1 MNDEQ
6 VMHAIALDDA
16 YAVERVLARGAA
28 GTTELVT
35 IDGAGP
41 FVRKKIPLEL
51 ANQTV
56 WSVLGE
62 LACARLP
69 KVEATYVLPDLYVV
83 VYDYVPGQTLE
94 ELVCAGGG
102 LDAASA
108 ISIALDVCEAA
119 AALHSR
125 GVIHRDLSPRN
136 VIIAADGAHLI
147 DLGIARMRVEGATR
161 DTAFLGTRG
170 FASPEQYGFAQTDA
184 RSDVYAIGRL
194 LGYMLTGVQPDE
206 DAYEAQLDNAAV
218 ANPRPVECVRRA
230 CSFEPSARFQSAE
243 EMAAELR
250 SIPKQ
255 GSSSGTDGKRAAK
268 WPVILLTVVAA
279 LALAAAAFALLG
291 GFSAIERLTGGQGA
305 SSASSAQKPSNSAS
319 ASSKA
324 SAKSA
329 TATADFSADDDAA
342 SNSGA
347 PSVSDLPLEIAESGW
362 SMSSQ
367 GYVTYVYAL
376 RNTSDNMAVELPS
389 VRVTGYDGDGG
400 VLFSK
405 EDIPMVCLPGQT
417 TYSNGLVESSEKPTR
432 VEFKLKQSST
442 TELHQVSDRVS
453 LTCSDVKVR
462 TANFGYTVTGS
473 VNVDGTKK
481 ALSDAAPLCLSI
493 RLTVVLR
500 DEAGNIVYGDMQFL
514 DTLEP
519 GDNQPFSIELSN
531 TPDFAT
537 AEVYA
542 QPW

>member
-6 VMHAIALDDA
+6 VMHAIDLDDA

-35 IDGAGP
+35 IGGAGP

-51 ANQTV
+51 ANQAV
-56 WSVLGE
+56 WSILGS

-69 KVEATYVLPDLYVV
+69 KVEATYLLPDLYAV

-136 VIIAADGAHLI
+136 VIIAADGSHLI

-206 DAYEAQLDNAAV
+206 DAYEAQLDNAAM
-218 ANPRPVECVRRA
+218 AHPRLADCVRRA
-230 CSFEPSARFQSAE
+230 CAFEPSARFQSAE

-250 SIPKQ
+250 SMPKH
-255 GSSSGTDGKRAAK
+255 GSSSDADGKRAAK
-268 WPVILLTVVAA
+268 WPVILLAVVAV
-279 LALAAAAFALLG
+279 LALIVVAFVMTG
-291 GFSAIERLTGGQGA
+291 GFSAIGKLTGSQGS

-362 SMSSQ
+362 SRSSQ

-376 RNTSDNMAVELPS
+376 RNTSDNMSVELPS
-389 VRVTGYDGDGG
+389 VRVTGYDSDGG

-405 EDIPMVCLPGQT
+405 EDVLAICLPGQT
-417 TYSNGLVESSEKPTR
+417 TYANGLVESSEKPAR

-462 TANFGYTVTGS
+462 TASFGYTVTGN

-481 ALSDAAPLCLSI
+481 ALSDAAPLCSSI

-500 DEAGNIVYGDMQFL
+500 DAAGNIVYGDMEFL

-519 GDNQPFSIELSN
+519 GDSQPFSIELSN
-531 TPDFAT
+531 APDFAT